1 MSTNARPATTAPTR
15 PPAVTETIEQ
25 AILPAGPLT
34 YTLRRS
40 HRAHRLRLVVD
51 PRRGV
56 VVTIPAR
63 RPGARDAAAHIEPFL
78 REREAWIRRH
88 LAHQERERGAVAS
101 ASAEALV
108 DGARLRLRGV
118 VHVLRVEPGG
128 GHTRRSSVLSGWSAL
143 DGANGVD
150 IAGGVSEIVVRVAP
164 ADRRSL
170 ATVLEAWLRE
180 RAVADITG
188 AIDRHAAALG
198 VTPGRISIRDPRTRW
213 GSASRSGRLAFSWRL
228 VLAPPEAL
236 ETVVVHEL
244 AHLLVFGH
252 GPEFWAVVASRIP
265 DHLAWRRWLR
275 EHSVELHAA
284 LAADPPG

>member
-1 MSTNARPATTAPTR
+1 MSPTARPSRPAAR
-15 PPAVTETIEQ
+15 PPAVTESIERT
-25 AILPAGPLT
+25 ILPGGPLT

-63 RPGARDAAAHIEPFL
+63 RPGARDAAAHVEPFL
-78 REREAWIRRH
+78 REREPWIRGH
-88 LAHQERERGAVAS
+88 LARHEQERAAVAG

-118 VHVLRVEPGG
+118 VHVLRVESDDGQA
-128 GHTRRSSVLSGWSAL
+128 RRSSVLSGWSAL
-143 DGANGVD
+143 DGASGVD
-150 IAGGVSEIVVRVAP
+150 IAGGVSEIVVRVSP
-164 ADRRSL
+164 ADRRPL

-180 RAVADITG
+180 RAVADIDA
-188 AIDRHAAALG
+188 AIDRHATALG
-198 VTPGRISIRDPRTRW
+198 VSPGRVSIRDPRTRW

-252 GPEFWAVVASRIP
+252 GPGFWAVVASRIP

>member
-1 MSTNARPATTAPTR
+1 MSPPARPSRPAVR
-15 PPAVTETIEQ
+15 PPAVTESIERT
-25 AILPAGPLT
+25 ILPGGPLT

-63 RPGARDAAAHIEPFL
+63 RPGARDAAAHVEPFL
-78 REREAWIRRH
+78 REREPWIRGH
-88 LAHQERERGAVAS
+88 LARHEQERAAVAG

-118 VHVLRVEPGG
+118 VHVLRVEPDAGQA
-128 GHTRRSSVLSGWSAL
+128 RRSSVLSGWSAL
-143 DGANGVD
+143 DGASGAD
-150 IAGGVSEIVVRVAP
+150 IAGGVSEIVVRVSP
-164 ADRRSL
+164 ADRRPL
-170 ATVLEAWLRE
+170 AAVLEAWLRE
-180 RAVADITG
+180 RAVADIDA
-188 AIDRHAAALG
+188 AIDRHASALG
-198 VTPGRISIRDPRTRW
+198 VSPGRVSIRDPRTRW

-252 GPEFWAVVASRIP
+252 GPGFWAVVASRIP

-275 EHSVELHAA
+275 EHSVELHAS

>member
-1 MSTNARPATTAPTR
+1 MSPSARPSRPAVR
-15 PPAVTETIEQ
+15 PPAVTESMERT
-25 AILPAGPLT
+25 ILPGGPLT

-63 RPGARDAAAHIEPFL
+63 RPGARDAAAHVEPFL
-78 REREAWIRRH
+78 RQRETWIRGH
-88 LAHQERERGAVAS
+88 LARHEQERATVAGS
-101 ASAEALV
+101 SAEALV

-118 VHVLRVEPGG
+118 VHVLRVEPDGG
-128 GHTRRSSVLSGWSAL
+128 QARRSSVLSGWSAL

-164 ADRRSL
+164 TDRRPL

-180 RAVADITG
+180 RAVADIDA
-188 AIDRHAAALG
+188 AIDRHALALG
-198 VTPGRISIRDPRTRW
+198 VTPGRVSIRDPRTRW

-252 GPEFWAVVASRIP
+252 GPGFWAVVASRIP

>member
-1 MSTNARPATTAPTR
+1 MSPAALPSRPVAR
-15 PPAVTETIEQ
+15 PPAVSETLERIE
-25 AILPAGPLT
+25 LPGGPLP

-56 VVTIPAR
+56 IVTIPAR
-63 RPGARDAAAHIEPFL
+63 RPGARDAEAHVEPFL
-78 REREAWIRRH
+78 RDREAWIRRH
-88 LAHQERERGAVAS
+88 LVRHEQERGAVAG

-118 VHVLRVEPGG
+118 VHVLRVEPAD
-128 GHTRRSSVLSGWSAL
+128 GHARRSTVLSGWSAL

-150 IAGGVSEIVVRVAP
+150 IAGGVSEIVVRVAA
-164 ADRRSL
+164 ADRRPL
-170 ATVLEAWLRE
+170 ATVLETWLRE
-180 RAVADITG
+180 RAVADISE
-188 AIDRHAAALG
+188 AIGRHAAALG
-198 VTPGRISIRDPRTRW
+198 VVPGRISFRDPRTRW

-252 GPEFWAVVASRIP
+252 GPGFWAVVASRIP

-284 LAADPPG
+284 LAADPPA